1 LCGSQR
7 EGKLMKD
14 RLDQVI
20 EVGATVLWGGGK
32 TQYAGLPMGKVVKI
46 TAKRIKVI
54 IPGRDTWHSDPQEVT
69 LEPQNVVVID
79 CLLGMSAEKMDTE
92 YVRQLKREDGEVS
105 TDD

>member
-1 LCGSQR
+1 
-7 EGKLMKD
+7 MKD

-46 TAKRIKVI
+46 TAKRVKVI
-54 IPGRDTWHSDPQEVT
+54 VPGLYRLSDPKEVA
-69 LEPQNVVVID
+69 LDPQNVVVID
-79 CLLGMSAEKMDTE
+79 FLLGMSAEKMDTE

>member
-1 LCGSQR
+1 
-7 EGKLMKD
+7 MKD

-46 TAKRIKVI
+46 TAKRVKVI
-54 IPGRDTWHSDPQEVT
+54 VPGLYRLSDPKEVA
-69 LEPQNVVVID
+69 LDPQNVVVID
-79 CLLGMSAEKMDTE
+79 FLLGMSAEKMDTE
-92 YVRQLKREDGEVS
+92 YVRQLKRDDGEVS

>member
-1 LCGSQR
+1 
-7 EGKLMKD
+7 MKD

-46 TAKRIKVI
+46 TAKRVKVI
-54 IPGRDTWHSDPQEVT
+54 VPGLYRLSDPKEVA
-69 LEPQNVVVID
+69 LDPQNVVVID
-79 CLLGMSAEKMDTE
+79 FLLGMSAEKMDTE
-92 YVRQLKREDGEVS
+92 YVRQLKRDDGEVA